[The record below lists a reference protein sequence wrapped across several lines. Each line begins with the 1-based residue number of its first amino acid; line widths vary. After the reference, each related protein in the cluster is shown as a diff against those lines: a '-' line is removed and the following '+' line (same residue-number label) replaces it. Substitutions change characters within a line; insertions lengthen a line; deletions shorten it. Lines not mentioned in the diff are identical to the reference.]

1 MGLILN
7 IETSTKSCS
16 ISIYNNGDFLAC
28 KEETKEEFIHS
39 KKLILFIVDIIKD
52 ANININDLDA
62 VAISKGPGSYTG
74 LRIGTSTAKG
84 LCYAMDI
91 PLISV
96 STLKAM
102 AYGIAK
108 KYNYNLFCPMIDA
121 RRMEVYSAIYDKDNN
136 TIRKINADIVNENTY
151 NKFLNEK
158 IVFFGDG
165 ANKCKTIIK
174 SKNAIFL
181 DNVLPTSKDI
191 GELSYAKFLKKDFE
205 DVAYFEPYYLKP
217 FMLGKK
223 S

>member
-62 VAISKGPGSYTG
+62 VAISSGPGSYTG

-136 TIRKINADIVNENTY
+136 TIRKINADIVDENTY
-151 NKFLNEK
+151 NSKEKGVLDFTTSNQLFQKGFFLKNNE
-158 IVFFGDG
+158 
-165 ANKCKTIIK
+165 IIK
-174 SKNAIFL
+174 SIFY
-181 DNVLPTSKDI
+181 NNITESI
-191 GELSYAKFLKKDFE
+191 
-205 DVAYFEPYYLKP
+205 
-217 FMLGKK
+217 
-223 S
+223 

>member
-1 MGLILN
+1 MLPMLP
-7 IETSTKSCS
+7 
-16 ISIYNNGDFLAC
+16 
-28 KEETKEEFIHS
+28 
-39 KKLILFIVDIIKD
+39 
-52 ANININDLDA
+52 IN
-62 VAISKGPGSYTG
+62 
-74 LRIGTSTAKG
+74 
-84 LCYAMDI
+84 
-91 PLISV
+91 
-96 STLKAM
+96 
-102 AYGIAK
+102 
-108 KYNYNLFCPMIDA
+108 PMIIL
-121 RRMEVYSAIYDKDNN
+121 VLNLNLSNN
-136 TIRKINADIVNENTY
+136 TIRKINADIVDENTY